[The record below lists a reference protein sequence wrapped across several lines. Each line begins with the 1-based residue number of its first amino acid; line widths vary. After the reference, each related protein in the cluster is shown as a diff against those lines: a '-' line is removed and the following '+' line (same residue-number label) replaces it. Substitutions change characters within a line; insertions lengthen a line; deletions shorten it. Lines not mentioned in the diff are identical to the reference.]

1 MQDLLNRLENN
12 CFIYD
17 VRLNLTFNAAAYG
30 ELIALLQEIKLRTR
44 HKKEINKR
52 LASSLYEIPKLVWIW
67 HLNLKNDP
75 NRQDKE
81 IVQELEDAWFE
92 LDALICEQILAA
104 DWEGAFRIS
113 GSLKLPE
120 TFAKSLSLAYFF
132 VLRHDVG

>member
-12 CFIYD
+12 RFIYD

-75 NRQDKE
+75 NRQNKE

-92 LDALICEQILAA
+92 LDALIGEQILAA
-104 DWEGAFRIS
+104 D
-113 GSLKLPE
+113 
-120 TFAKSLSLAYFF
+120 
-132 VLRHDVG
+132 